1 MVCFGRFGLH
11 ENQRLR
17 SVFGDVS
24 EKFRRCL
31 TNAADASSPRDGGG
45 SYETDCRTKRLPRTL
60 TVIGRVIGN
69 SLASFSLLEQITE
82 TEN

>member
-1 MVCFGRFGLH
+1 MLNEV
-11 ENQRLR
+11 
-17 SVFGDVS
+17 
-24 EKFRRCL
+24 
-31 TNAADASSPRDGGG
+31 NAADASSPRDGGG

-60 TVIGRVIGN
+60 TVIGRVIGT